1 MSGRV
6 GSITTNIISDGLV
19 FNMDAANRASTIP
32 SSATTKAF
40 NTIDTSISGSF
51 INDTIYDSS
60 TISPSY
66 AFDGT
71 GDYIECNP
79 SFEDTDEASQ
89 LTVGFWLYANDS
101 AENRWC
107 GKYDGTGRWL
117 SCQKNANKDIYFVV
131 ANGSLTYAGFPSG
144 ATGVFSA
151 GNWYYYVGV
160 FDGTQST
167 NSERLKI
174 YWTNTGQ
181 PPEQKTLSFVG
192 TIPATTAA
200 FDDDDMWFIGSDGY
214 NTNTNGNI
222 GPMHIYNRA
231 LSSNEVLHNYTALKG
246 RFGL

>member
-6 GSITTNIISDGLV
+6 GSITTDVIPDGLV

-51 INDTIYDSS
+51 INDTIFDSS
-60 TISPSY
+60 TITPTF
-66 AFDGT
+66 AFDGVS
-71 GDYIECNP
+71 DRIECSP
-79 SFEDTDEASQ
+79 SFEDTDGASQ
-89 LTVGFWLYANDS
+89 LTIGFWLYANDS
-101 AENRWC
+101 TENRWC
-107 GKYDGTGRWL
+107 GKYKNTSNWL
-117 SCQKNANKDIYFVV
+117 SCQKNSNGNIYFAVS
-131 ANGSLTYAGFPSG
+131 NGSLTSGGFSSG

-181 PPEQKTLSFVG
+181 PPEQKTLSFFG
-192 TIPATTAA
+192 TIPSTTAA
-200 FDDDDMWFIGSDGY
+200 FDADDMWLIGSDGFAA
-214 NTNTNGNI
+214 NTDGNI

-231 LSSNEVLHNYTALKG
+231 LSANEILHNYNALKG